1 MKTSGLKLLSRA
13 VRHMTG
19 IVAFLLLAGTAYSQQ
34 KPTII
39 TQAGDIEIEELAGGL
54 KHPWGMAFLPDN
66 RLLVTERAGNLRILD
81 KNNKLSQPLKG
92 TPEVFVT
99 DQGGLLDVALDPNFR
114 QNRFV
119 YLSYAEPGSEDSTA
133 STALG
138 RGRLEGNELKD
149 FKVIFRQ
156 DPKVEG
162 PNHFGSRILFTPDG
176 HLMLTL
182 ADRFKFEPAQD
193 LSNHMGTIIRI
204 NPDGTVPKDNPFA
217 GQANAKNEIWSYGHR
232 NIESAAFD
240 PRTNKLWV
248 AEMGPMGGDELN
260 QPVKG
265 RNYGWP
271 VVSWGKNYDG
281 TEIPN
286 PPTHPEFANSVIQW
300 TPTIS
305 PSGMIFYTGSMFP
318 AWKNSALIGGL
329 TSSGIVRVQIDGEQ
343 ATEVERIPLAARTRD
358 VEQAPDGSIYV
369 LTDYDDGKILR
380 LRLQK

>member
-1 MKTSGLKLLSRA
+1 
-13 VRHMTG
+13 MTG